1 MPDYLTRGDI
11 DRIRANAGSSV
22 YNEKLYTAQRR
33 APDGL
38 TFLSHSS
45 KDNELVPAVITILE
59 GHGARV
65 YVDTKDPTLQSHSGR
80 EVAIQLRSR
89 IQKCRKFIVFVTEN
103 VKDSKWV
110 PWELGLS
117 DGYKRPRNT
126 LIFPSVEN
134 ASKTSWLH
142 QEYLEA
148 YDRVVWGPMVGLLQP
163 AWLVWNQEDNTACT
177 LTDWLSRN

>member
-11 DRIRANAGSSV
+11 DRIRADAGRSV
-22 YNEKLYTAQRR
+22 YNEKLYAAQRR

-65 YVDTKDPTLQSHSGR
+65 YVDTKDPTLQSQPGR

-89 IQKCRKFIVFVTEN
+89 IQKSRKFIVFVTEN
-103 VKDSKWV
+103 KKKGTDLFSSIA
-110 PWELGLS
+110 L
-117 DGYKRPRNT
+117 T
-126 LIFPSVEN
+126 LC
-134 ASKTSWLH
+134 
-142 QEYLEA
+142 
-148 YDRVVWGPMVGLLQP
+148 PMQLLRSGHL
-163 AWLVWNQEDNTACT
+163 ATLVSA
-177 LTDWLSRN
+177 